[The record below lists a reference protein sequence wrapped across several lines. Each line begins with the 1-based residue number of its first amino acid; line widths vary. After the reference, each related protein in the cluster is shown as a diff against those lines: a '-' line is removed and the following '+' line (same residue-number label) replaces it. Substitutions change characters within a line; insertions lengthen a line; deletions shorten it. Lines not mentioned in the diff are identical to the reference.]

1 MRELNTKIRVF
12 PNSAFAKNRGF
23 TEATFFE
30 TAEPAAIAEP
40 PRVQF

>member
-12 PNSAFAKNRGF
+12 PNSTFAKNRGF

-30 TAEPAAIAEP
+30 TNEPAAIAEP